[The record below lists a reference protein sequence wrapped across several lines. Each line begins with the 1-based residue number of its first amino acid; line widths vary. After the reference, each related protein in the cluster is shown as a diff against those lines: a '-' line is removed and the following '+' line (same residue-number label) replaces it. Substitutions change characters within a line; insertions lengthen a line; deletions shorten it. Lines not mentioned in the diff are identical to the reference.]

1 MAARHSDVWLNQIST
16 LRLSF
21 TRLARR
27 VRRHGGAGLTPSQLS
42 TLSSLERH
50 GAMPLG
56 HLAEREQISKSS
68 MTRMAAKLEVL
79 GLVDRTQGATDE
91 RVFVLGLTPTGRSL
105 LAEASRRADEY
116 LSRQVSALDPD
127 DQRILIACIPVL
139 QRLLEVK
146 A

>member
-1 MAARHSDVWLNQIST
+1 MAARTTARFAQT
-16 LRLSF
+16 AALRLSF

-42 TLSSLERH
+42 ILSTLERH

-56 HLAEREQISKSS
+56 RLAEREQVSKSS
-68 MTRMAAKLEVL
+68 MTRMAAKLADA
-79 GLVDRTQGATDE
+79 GLVDRTQDADDA
-91 RVFVLGLTPTGRSL
+91 RVFALDLTPRGREL
-105 LAEASRRADEY
+105 LAESSRRADEY
-116 LSRQVSALDPD
+116 LERQIAALSPD
-127 DQRILIACIPVL
+127 DRHVLAAAAPVL